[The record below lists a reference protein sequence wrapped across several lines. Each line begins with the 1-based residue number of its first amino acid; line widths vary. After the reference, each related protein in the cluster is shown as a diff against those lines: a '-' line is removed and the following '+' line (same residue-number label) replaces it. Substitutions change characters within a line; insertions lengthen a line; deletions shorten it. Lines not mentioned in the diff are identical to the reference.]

1 MKITSAIF
9 IQALPE
15 NLFLFLYLADGSSLS
30 IHEIDEELK
39 LLLEN
44 SPEWDHLY
52 LLPYETIRKLNIPSI
67 NMGV

>member
-1 MKITSAIF
+1 M
-9 IQALPE
+9 
-15 NLFLFLYLADGSSLS
+15 S